1 MPEGLNGRSNAGTP
15 PPDGRH
21 EEANRTMAVTHPID
35 LDLDRIDALIA
46 EEEAALEPKHRAS
59 LGFRATAE
67 RSVAGGVASS
77 WQDSPPHAIY
87 VDHGQGSRLWDI
99 DGNEYVDFHLGY
111 GAMVMGHAHPKIV
124 EAIRR
129 QAGLGTHFAQPTKHL
144 AAVGENLVDRFG
156 LPLWRFCNSG
166 TEATLEAARLM
177 RANTGREIILKIEGT
192 YHGHHDALM
201 FSVAPDP
208 ELIGP
213 REHPV
218 TVPQAEGIPQA
229 FADLVRVV
237 PFNDLAEV
245 ERALAEHEGNV
256 AGMIVEPAMMN
267 CGVIFPE
274 PGYLQGLKDL
284 MHANGAYLAFDEVKT
299 GITLA
304 YGGASEVFGVTPDII
319 CLAKAIGGGLPCG
332 AIGATR
338 ELFQPVVD
346 GVYDIAG
353 TYNGNPLTMAASE
366 VCLTEVMTRD
376 VYDHL
381 NEIHRILVDGC
392 TAAIDAHRLPAH
404 VTGVGAKGSVI
415 YSATPV
421 REYRDAVGIDE
432 RITYLAW
439 LVQQNRGVFKSPWS
453 KQETWTTAITHSE
466 DDARRYVANFEELA
480 AMLAA

>member
-1 MPEGLNGRSNAGTP
+1 MSVQETV
-15 PPDGRH
+15 
-21 EEANRTMAVTHPID
+21 E
-35 LDLDRIDALIA
+35 LDLELIDRLIED
-46 EEEAALEPKHRAS
+46 EEGKLEPKHPAS
-59 LGFRATAE
+59 IAYKKVAART
-67 RSVAGGVASS
+67 VAGGVASS
-77 WQDSPPHAIY
+77 WQDSPPHTIY
-87 VDHGQGSRLWDI
+87 IDRGQGSRIWDI
-99 DGNEYVDFHLGY
+99 DGNEYIDFHLGY
-111 GAMVMGHAHPKIV
+111 GAMVAGHAHPKIV
-124 EAIRR
+124 EAIER
-129 QAGLGTHFAQPTKHL
+129 QARLGTHFAQPTKHL
-144 AAVGENLVDRFG
+144 HEVGENLVDRFG

-177 RANTGREIILKIEGT
+177 RASTGRDVLLKIEGS

-201 FSVAPDP
+201 FSVVPDP

-218 TVPQAEGIPQA
+218 TLPQAWGIPKA

-245 ERALAEHEGNV
+245 ERALGEHEGNV

-274 PGYLQGLKDL
+274 PGYLQGIKDL
-284 MHANGAYLAFDEVKT
+284 MHAAGAYLAYDEVKT
-299 GITLA
+299 GTTLA
-304 YGGASEVFGVTPDII
+304 YGGAAEVFGVTPDIL

-346 GVYDIAG
+346 GVYDMAG
-353 TYNGNPLTMAASE
+353 TYNGNPLTMSASR
-366 VCLTEVMTRD
+366 VALTEVMTPD
-376 VYDHL
+376 VYPHL
-381 NEIHRILVDGC
+381 NAIHAILQDGC
-392 TAAIDAHRLPAH
+392 TAAIEATGLPAY

-421 REYRDAVGIDE
+421 REYRDSLAIDE

-466 DDARRYVANFEELA
+466 EDARTYVANFEELA
-480 AMLAA
+480 TMLTQ